1 MKAHISNLVNALVLI
16 VISGWTYLASETG
29 SLTALVPAVFG
40 LALLACHP
48 GVKSENKTV
57 AHVAVLLTLVVFG
70 ALFVPLMGTLDRG
83 DTVAF
88 IRVLTMQATSVLAM
102 VFFVRSFIEARRSR
116 A

>member
-1 MKAHISNLVNALVLI
+1 MKAHIGNLVNALVLI

-48 GVKSENKTV
+48 GVKSENKIV